1 MTTGE
6 ARMPNAASL
15 PPRSALPR
23 DVDIPVLPGVGITW
37 YDRGGKYWRR
47 RVALALMWALAL
59 LLIVLI
65 DVGIFTAIHKSS
77 PGAFAVLLTIDVMV
91 AIAVL
96 CYFAIRTVQRWN
108 TPALP
113 ARAATAMRAG
123 KGRRGAFLSGL
134 LQIGYLLAVLAA
146 VVVFLFCPAPIL
158 VMFLMSLM
166 PEPLAERQARLWMAE
181 RLRERG
187 YGTTAG

>member
-1 MTTGE
+1 
-6 ARMPNAASL
+6 MPDAASL

-23 DVDIPVLPGVGITW
+23 DVDIPALPGVGITW
-37 YDRGGKYWRR
+37 YDRGGNYWVR
-47 RVALALMWALAL
+47 RVALAFMWAVAL

-77 PGAFAVLLTIDVMV
+77 PGAFAVLLTIDAIV

-96 CYFAIRTVQRWN
+96 CYFAVRTVQRWN

-113 ARAATAMRAG
+113 HAARTVMRAG
-123 KGRRGAFLSGL
+123 KGRSGAFLSGL
-134 LQIGYLLAVLAA
+134 LQIGYLLAVLAVA
-146 VVVFLFCPAPIL
+146 AVFLFCPALIL
-158 VMFLMSLM
+158 AMFLMSLM
-166 PEPLAERQARLWMAE
+166 PEPLTERQARLWMAQ

-187 YGTTAG
+187 CGTPAG

>member
-1 MTTGE
+1 MATGE
-6 ARMPNAASL
+6 ARMPDAASL

-37 YDRGGKYWRR
+37 YDRGGSYWRR
-47 RVALALMWALAL
+47 RVALALMWAVAL

-65 DVGIFTAIHKSS
+65 DVGIFTAIRHSS
-77 PGAFAVLLTIDVMV
+77 PGAFAILLTIDVIV

-96 CYFAIRTVQRWN
+96 CYFAVRAVQRWN

-113 ARAATAMRAG
+113 GTARTAMRARR
-123 KGRRGAFLSGL
+123 GRGGAFLSGL
-134 LQIGYLLAVLAA
+134 LQIGYLLAVLAIA
-146 VVVFLFCPAPIL
+146 VVFLFCPALIL
-158 VMFLMSLM
+158 AMFLMSLM

-187 YGTTAG
+187 YRTSAG

>member
-1 MTTGE
+1 MATGE
-6 ARMPNAASL
+6 VRMPDAASL

-37 YDRGGKYWRR
+37 YDRSGRYWAR
-47 RVALALMWALAL
+47 RVALTLMWAVVL

-65 DVGIFTAIHKSS
+65 DVGIFTAIHHSS
-77 PGAFAVLLTIDVMV
+77 PGTAAVLLTIDVLV

-96 CYFAIRTVQRWN
+96 CYFAIHTVRRWN

-113 ARAATAMRAG
+113 GRVRTAMRPRQ
-123 KGRRGAFLSGL
+123 GRGGAFLGGL
-134 LQIGYLLAVLAA
+134 MQIAYLLAVLAIA
-146 VVVFLFCPAPIL
+146 VVFLFCPAL
-158 VMFLMSLM
+158 FLAMFLMSLL

-187 YGTTAG
+187 YGTSAG